1 MLLTQPG
8 PPLTLQPSN
17 LLQFCNCLAPTIQLH
32 CFLTL
37 TSSPLLYK
45 HMFYLSGW
53 LVLTYMVLYE
63 PNFSLM
69 FSIHLFLYAGVYCTI
84 IPKKGWI
91 NSNIK
96 TLSLGGW
103 ASTKQIQTC
112 TQIYSEQTCLL
123 LCEDK
128 NLHTKCSK
136 CLASLF
142 VR

>member
-1 MLLTQPG
+1 MRVFTVLLFQ
-8 PPLTLQPSN
+8 
-17 LLQFCNCLAPTIQLH
+17 
-32 CFLTL
+32 
-37 TSSPLLYK
+37 
-45 HMFYLSGW
+45 
-53 LVLTYMVLYE
+53 
-63 PNFSLM
+63 
-69 FSIHLFLYAGVYCTI
+69 
-84 IPKKGWI
+84 KKGWI

-112 TQIYSEQTCLL
+112 TNIYSEQTCLL

-142 VR
+142 VRLRHKLSYFHDALQNKHWGSSLKKMRFPGQRVHWLHVNGNSVHVKKKTIIIINVRFQIYSDLC